1 MKHRP
6 AARHGKF
13 WLSLGLRA
21 VLLMA
26 GASMAGPAS
35 AAEPPSVT
43 TMVRKSA
50 APGETLKVT
59 LGGKGLA
66 GDVRLWTS
74 FGPPM
79 PLADTP
85 PDNGKTDGYCTFA
98 VNVPAGTP
106 LGMHALRV
114 ISPNGVSTTLP
125 FLIDDLPTVEKKGGN
140 QSLATAQELTIP
152 GGVDGRVDN
161 LSRDYYRFRV
171 AAGQTVSFE
180 VFCRRLGSPMDASLY
195 LYDAKGRIL
204 AYSDDAE
211 GLSTD
216 PQFVYTFAKEGD
228 YIVELRDIR
237 YAGGDA
243 FGYHLRIG
251 DFPCVHTAL
260 PLAVKRGST
269 TRVDFAGVSCSDAT
283 PAMAAVP
290 ADWAEDWFPVSTRRS
305 TGSSSAFATLA
316 VVAADD
322 VLDREPNNHQPQAQ
336 QIELGPSISGRFDD
350 RGDID
355 QFTFSATK
363 GQRYQFA
370 GFTREIGAPSDLTF
384 RVLNS
389 EGKAIASA
397 DDNGT
402 SEGTLDVTF
411 PADGTYTLELVDLNK
426 RGGPQY
432 SYRVVPSLYR
442 PGFSLSASTD
452 TVNVPAGGTASLVV
466 TAARRDYPGP
476 IEIEVRGLPQGFRA
490 GAARLGPG
498 INSATVTI
506 SATPD
511 AASMSLADVTI
522 IGSARVQETAFEAT
536 ASLVDALRGRW
547 SGVTQVNPRFA
558 ESVVLT
564 VAPARGITLNVD
576 PAEVVFGPSLKATV
590 KVTATRA
597 AGFDGPIKLVTSPEK
612 DGLPANI
619 TAELKPIEAG
629 ATEAVVTLT
638 ANEKAAKGPFSI
650 ALSGVHEKD
659 KVVTTAAVPNL
670 GLRLQEAFQ
679 LAAVPMATP
688 MLARGSTLKL
698 KVNVTRNPAYAGEVR
713 LVCEKLPAGVTA
725 PEIVLKADQ
734 VEAELTLSAA
744 ADATVG
750 MASEV
755 ILRASSPA
763 EAKISSTIPLPAF
776 SVQ

>member
-1 MKHRP
+1 
-6 AARHGKF
+6 
-13 WLSLGLRA
+13 
-21 VLLMA
+21 
-26 GASMAGPAS
+26 
-35 AAEPPSVT
+35 
-43 TMVRKSA
+43 MVRKSA
-50 APGETLKVT
+50 APGETLTVT
-59 LGGKGLA
+59 LGGKGLS
-66 GDVRLWTS
+66 GDVRLWTT
-74 FGPPM
+74 FGSPM

-98 VNVPAGTP
+98 VTVPAGAP
-106 LGMHALRV
+106 LGIHALRV
-114 ISPNGVSTTLP
+114 MSPNGVSTTLP

-140 QSLATAQELTIP
+140 QTLATAQEIKIP
-152 GGVDGRVDN
+152 GGVDGRVEN
-161 LSRDYYRFRV
+161 LSRDYYRFKA

-216 PQFVYTFAKEGD
+216 PQFVHTFAKEGD

-251 DFPCVHTAL
+251 DFPCIHTAL

-269 TRVDFAGVSCSDAT
+269 TRVDFAGVSCADAT

-290 ADWAEDWFPVSTRRS
+290 ADWAEDWFPVSTRRVG
-305 TGSSSAFATLA
+305 GSSSAFATLA
-316 VVAADD
+316 VIADEE
-322 VLDREPNNHQPQAQ
+322 VIDREPNNNQPQAQ
-336 QIELGPSISGRFDD
+336 KIPLGPSISGRFDE

-355 QFTFSATK
+355 QFTFPATK

-432 SYRVVPSLYR
+432 TYRVVPTLYR
-442 PGFSLSASTD
+442 PGFSLSANTD
-452 TVNVPAGGTASLVV
+452 TVNVPTGGTASLTV
-466 TAARRDYPGP
+466 TAARRDYAGP
-476 IEIEVRGLPQGFRA
+476 IELEVRGLPTGFTAGRA
-490 GAARLGPG
+490 CLGPG

-506 SATPD
+506 SAAPD
-511 AASMSLADVTI
+511 AAAMSLADLTI
-522 IGSARVQETAFEAT
+522 VGRAKIQEATFETT

-547 SGVTQVNPRFA
+547 SGVTQVSPRFA

-564 VAPARGITLNVD
+564 AAPAQGIALKVE

-590 KVTATRA
+590 KVIATRA
-597 AGFDGPIKLVTSPEK
+597 AGFDGAIKLVTNPEK

-619 TAELKPIEAG
+619 AAELKPIEKD
-629 ATEAVVTLT
+629 ATEVVITLS

-659 KVVTTAAVPNL
+659 KVATTAVVPNL
-670 GLRLQEAFQ
+670 GLRLEEAFQ
-679 LAAVPMATP
+679 LAAAPMATP
-688 MLARGSTLKL
+688 MLGRGSMLKF

-713 LVCEKLPAGVTA
+713 LVCEKLPAGVTG
-725 PEIVLKADQ
+725 PELVLKADQ

-744 ADATVG
+744 ADAAVG

-763 EAKISSTIPLPAF
+763 EAKISSAIPLPAF